1 MGLVDRVKNILL
13 SPSKEWEVI
22 DGETATVASLYTGYI
37 LPLAAITPICQA
49 IGYSVFGISLPF
61 VGTWRTPI
69 SSAIT
74 SAVVTYVLTLVG
86 VYLLSLIID
95 NLAPT
100 FGGTRSS
107 IQALKVAAYSYTAAW
122 VAGIFTL
129 IPGLRILTIL
139 GLYSL
144 YLLYLGIPVLMKSPK
159 EKALGYTAVVLLVG
173 IIISF
178 VIGAVASRFMG
189 GPSMGSMGGY
199 TP

>member
-13 SPSKEWEVI
+13 NPAKEWEVI
-22 DGETATVASLYTGYI
+22 DGEAATVAGLYTGYI

-49 IGYSVFGISLPF
+49 IGYSVFGIHLPF

-69 SSAIT
+69 GSAIT
-74 SAVVTYVLTLVG
+74 SAIVTYILTLAG
-86 VYLLSLIID
+86 VYLLHLIID

-122 VAGIFTL
+122 VAGFFAL
-129 IPGLRILTIL
+129 IPGLRFLTIL

-144 YLLYLGIPVLMKSPK
+144 YLLYLGLPVLMKSPK
-159 EKALGYTAVVLLVG
+159 EKALAYTAVVLIVG
-173 IIISF
+173 IIISV
-178 VIGAVASRFMG
+178 VIGFVAGRFISSPGM
-189 GPSMGSMGGY
+189 MGGY